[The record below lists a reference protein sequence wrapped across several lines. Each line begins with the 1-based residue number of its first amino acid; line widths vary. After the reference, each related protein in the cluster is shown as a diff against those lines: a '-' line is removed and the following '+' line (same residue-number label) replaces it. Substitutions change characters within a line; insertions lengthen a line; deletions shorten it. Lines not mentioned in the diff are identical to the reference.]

1 MELKIKVME
10 HDGKDQDLE
19 NEKEL
24 IVQVGK
30 GLRWMLDTESI
41 ETVGSVNIETI
52 ESNESRGDIT
62 EKDHAVENEIIED
75 LQMKN
80 IMKIEK
86 GINVMSVIG

>member
-10 HDGKDQDLE
+10 HAGKDQDLE

-30 GLRWMLDTESI
+30 GLRWMLDTERI

-52 ESNESRGDIT
+52 ESNESHEDIT
-62 EKDHAVENEIIED
+62 GKDHAVENEIIED

-80 IMKIEK
+80 IMMIEK
-86 GINVMSVIG
+86 DINVMSEIG